1 MRNNI
6 KMINQQALITN
17 QQANP
22 DLALLDLSPAV
33 EAEIGRLVYEM
44 LRQELR
50 LEQQKRGGQQSRS
63 MTRR

>member
-6 KMINQQALITN
+6 KMINQQTPITN

>member
-1 MRNNI
+1 MV
-6 KMINQQALITN
+6 NQQTPITN